1 MIFGNPKNIAI
12 TYEVLERQP
21 NSHFAFGTF
30 NIFID
35 DRLLLSGGSN
45 WTIDCLVSYLRN
57 TKKITE
63 IHDERIHKDV
73 LFNIACVTRGYLL
86 HDSRQINSEWWGSDD
101 PTIVKQ
107 IADHLAEIDSLRT
120 VPPVGLELPLYSEL
134 VDKNLRIFIFA
145 SATSER
151 IIYSLDNG
159 IEVIE
164 KIVAKDTVSTFCMSL
179 PKVV

>member
-1 MIFGNPKNIAI
+1 MIFGNPENIAI
-12 TYEVLERQP
+12 TYEVLARQP

-35 DRLLLSGGSN
+35 DKLLLSGGSN

-57 TKKITE
+57 TKELTE
-63 IHDERIHKDV
+63 TQNEKTHKDV
-73 LFNIACVTRGYLL
+73 LFNKACVTRGYLL
-86 HDSRQINSEWWGSDD
+86 HDSRHINSGWFESDD
-101 PTIVKQ
+101 SKIIKE
-107 IADHLAEIDSLRT
+107 IEDHFAEIEALCTD
-120 VPPVGLELPLYSEL
+120 PPFGVELPLYSEL

-151 IIYSLDNG
+151 IIYSLDQG
-159 IEVIE
+159 KEVTE
-164 KIVAKDTVSTFCMSL
+164 KIVPKGTVSALCLSL